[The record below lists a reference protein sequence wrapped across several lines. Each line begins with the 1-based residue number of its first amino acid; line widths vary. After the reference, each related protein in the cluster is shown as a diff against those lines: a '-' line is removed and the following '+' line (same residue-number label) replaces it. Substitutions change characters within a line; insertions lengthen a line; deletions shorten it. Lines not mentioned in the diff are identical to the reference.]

1 MSNLF
6 DDDDFDFGDD
16 EPAAAPDWL
25 SEYDED
31 VASPPVVAPP
41 PPSSG
46 VDLDRLREKS
56 TRAGAM
62 DTALGADA
70 VVQEDEEGSSGFL
83 SRLSPAQRLI
93 IGVFF
98 LVDVCMVGVAI
109 LLLFRVL

>member
-25 SEYDED
+25 REYDED
-31 VASPPVVAPP
+31 VESPPAAAPP
-41 PPSSG
+41 SISSG
-46 VDLDRLREKS
+46 VDVDRLREKS
-56 TRAGAM
+56 SRAGAM
-62 DTALGADA
+62 DDAMGADA
-70 VVQEDEEGSSGFL
+70 MVQEDQESSSGFL

-98 LVDVCMVGVAI
+98 LVDVCLVGFAV
-109 LLLFRVL
+109 LLIFGAL